1 MVMTSTFV
9 AMSNTPTSSERPQT
23 AFTACCYHFTY
34 YAVVGDIV
42 LGWIQGCSW
51 NAFNLKTLKSL

>member
-9 AMSNTPTSSERPQT
+9 AMSNTPTSFERPQT

-42 LGWIQGCSW
+42 LG
-51 NAFNLKTLKSL
+51 